1 MKPAK
6 YRWFAASAFALAGS
20 VATAAD
26 HIVEVGRDGLT
37 FTPGLLTIRR
47 GDTVTFVNIIGNHNV
62 VASSG
67 AFRCANGCDGA
78 GGNGN
83 LSVDLW
89 RATVQFDRV
98 GTFGYYCQAHGDPDG
113 GGMYGSIT
121 VVDDA
126 PAFAITPAIT
136 GNWYDP
142 AQNGHGFQLE
152 MISPTLVTAFWFTFD
167 NAGNPAWLVGSGT
180 VDGDRI
186 VMAVNRSTGGRFPPN
201 FDAAAIVNRPWG
213 TWTLTF
219 GGCDAGR
226 VEWVTSDPSFTTP
239 GVLSLKRLTQIQG
252 VGCL

>member
-1 MKPAK
+1 MKMALC
-6 YRWFAASAFALAGS
+6 RLLVVSWLMLAGS

-26 HIVEVGRDGLT
+26 HLVEVGRDGLT
-37 FTPGLLTIRR
+37 FTPGLLTSRR

-89 RATVQFDRV
+89 RATVQFNRT

-121 VVDDA
+121 VVDDD
-126 PAFAITPAIT
+126 PPFAITSAIT

-152 MISPTLVTAFWFTFD
+152 MIAPTIVTAFWFTFD
-167 NAGNPAWLVGSGT
+167 LAGNPAWLVGTGT
-180 VDGDRI
+180 VDGNRV
-186 VMAVNRSTGGRFPPN
+186 VMTVNRSSGGRFPPN

-213 TWTLTF
+213 TWTFTF
-219 GGCDAGR
+219 TGCDAGR
-226 VEWVTSDPSFTTP
+226 VEWATSDPAFTSA
-239 GVLSLKRLTQIQG
+239 GVLPLARLTALHG
-252 VGCL
+252 RGCP